1 MGISI
6 AEMLGM
12 ELPDEPADSDQPESD
27 SADTGVA
34 GSADEAQSSDQ
45 EDSDPVEEAVVAAP
59 LAESTVPAVDFRP
72 DLTLA
77 GDFDLDKIGLYA
89 VVASIEQDLKI
100 TLKDADIDSASTLA
114 DLMELVK
121 QNHR

>member
-1 MGISI
+1 MGIPI

-45 EDSDPVEEAVVAAP
+45 EDSDPVEEAVVAAL

-72 DLTLA
+72 DLTL
-77 GDFDLDKIGLYA
+77 GGFLDKSDFTPWLQVSGP
-89 VVASIEQDLKI
+89 QDH
-100 TLKDADIDSASTLA
+100 LKDADIDSASTLA